1 MYKKQYSNQSR
12 VRRHIRLRKK
22 LAGTTERPRLSV
34 FRSGDQIYAQIIDD
48 TAQRTL
54 LAASSRDAEFAKMS
68 SDKIAALDGDET
80 PESLKGL
87 EKNRRV
93 RQAWL
98 VGELVAKRAKKA
110 GITQVVYDRGG
121 YIYHGR
127 IAALAEGARHGGLE
141 F

>member
-1 MYKKQYSNQSR
+1 M
-12 VRRHIRLRKK
+12 
-22 LAGTTERPRLSV
+22 
-34 FRSGDQIYAQIIDD
+34 
-48 TAQRTL
+48 
-54 LAASSRDAEFAKMS
+54 
-68 SDKIAALDGDET
+68 
-80 PESLKGL
+80 
-87 EKNRRV
+87 

-98 VGELVAKRAKKA
+98 VGELVVEAREGA